1 MVWTRKVKEK
11 RCLVTTSSKWT
22 LPPGT
27 IVTGRWKGER
37 YLIQRLLGQGANGV
51 VYLVKQVK
59 SSRLYALKMGFDTID
74 LQSEINVLKALQRR
88 KRKISST
95 GKRDLSYLVEV
106 DDYSLEGKEIPF
118 YVMRYVKGEPLRVF
132 LAQQGNR
139 WLNVAGYSLLQ
150 QLEGLHGLGFTFG
163 DLKPENVLV
172 SPYGEV
178 ELIDYGGV
186 SENGRSVRQFT
197 EWYDRG
203 YWGAGG
209 RTAEPSYDLFSLA
222 VVCIHLLAEAP
233 LKEVATGLPQ
243 TRSKGDLLAIVRGEA
258 SLQPYRK
265 WLERALEG
273 KFRSTAEARQ
283 LWREQVQK
291 QVMQRKAKSP
301 TPAWM
306 MGAFTLSLLL
316 LLCALFFTFWN

>member
-1 MVWTRKVKEK
+1 MVRMRKVKEK
-11 RCLVTTSSKWT
+11 RCLVTTSSNLT

-51 VYLVKQVK
+51 VYLVKQMK
-59 SSRLYALKMGFDTID
+59 SARLYALKMGFDTLD
-74 LQSEINVLKALQRR
+74 LQSEINVLKALQRKRR
-88 KRKISST
+88 KNGST

-106 DDYSLEGKEIPF
+106 DDYSHQGKEIPF
-118 YVMRYVKGEPLRVF
+118 YVMRYVKGEPLRSF
-132 LAQQGNR
+132 LTQQGSR

-150 QLEGLHGLGFTFG
+150 QLEGLHDLGFTFG

-209 RTAEPSYDLFSLA
+209 RTAEPSYDLFSFA
-222 VVCIHLLAEAP
+222 VVCIHLLAEP
-233 LKEVATGLPQ
+233 SLKEAAINLPQ
-243 TRSKGDLLAIVRGEA
+243 TRSKSDLLTIVRSESA
-258 SLQPYRK
+258 LLPYRK

-291 QVMQRKAKSP
+291 QVLQRKSKSP
-301 TPAWM
+301 TPTWM
-306 MGAFTLSLLL
+306 MGAFTLSVLL